1 MKWKPII
8 VITVLVVVLI
18 GAYAI
23 IDHIFPKAATINT
36 PDIGNVET
44 ISIVRND
51 GSSVDVATAE
61 FGQVL
66 QNIAKTQPIRKTS
79 VNDRPVAKVYYA
91 IEVAGSDR
99 EYHYFIYMEGNQAYI
114 EIPYEGIYRTDNQL
128 FDTVEGYF
136 KG

>member
-1 MKWKPII
+1 M
-8 VITVLVVVLI
+8 
-18 GAYAI
+18 
-23 IDHIFPKAATINT
+23 
-36 PDIGNVET
+36 
-44 ISIVRND
+44 
-51 GSSVDVATAE
+51 
-61 FGQVL
+61 
-66 QNIAKTQPIRKTS
+66 S
-79 VNDRPVAKVYYA
+79 VNDRPAAKVYYA